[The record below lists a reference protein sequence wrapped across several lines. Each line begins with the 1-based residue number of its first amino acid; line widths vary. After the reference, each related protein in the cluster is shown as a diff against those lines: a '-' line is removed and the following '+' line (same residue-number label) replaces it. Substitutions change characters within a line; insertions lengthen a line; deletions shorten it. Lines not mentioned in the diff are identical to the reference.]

1 MISLISWYTICTSMQ
16 LNLEVLVQ
24 NRKSKG
30 KHNSLKLQMSLTSE
44 YSLCQI
50 PSILTL
56 QQPITW
62 KNIIN
67 KAPIQHRA
75 LTTIKKP

>member
-1 MISLISWYTICTSMQ
+1 MIYDFTNFLVC
-16 LNLEVLVQ
+16 NLYI